1 MRPLL
6 IKPLVFL
13 AFVLPL
19 YCQTENAPTV
29 DIARTF
35 EWGQTVDETPG
46 IKFSLRTRWSDG
58 SAKYVATLTDTKG
71 RVTKYFAKYR
81 SGGDIPLSSFAV
93 IFTDEEGFELYTLR
107 FDDYTFH
114 KQGDTANY
122 VSTGEWI
129 GKWKCDEKTYRALLK
144 ASATSWA
151 LEYPTELE
159 TSPLPRKK

>member
-71 RVTKYFAKYR
+71 RVTK
-81 SGGDIPLSSFAV
+81 
-93 IFTDEEGFELYTLR
+93 LYTLR